1 MFTLD
6 VPTSK
11 VDQFDVL
18 LDNINVTYRV
28 SGKNEDGS
36 ITKLSFKKQALL
48 DKATEELKKIS
59 QSTIKSLECLLAFK
73 TFS

>member
-11 VDQFDVL
+11 VDQFDIL
-18 LDNINVTYRV
+18 LNNINVTYRI

-36 ITKLSFKKQALL
+36 ITKLTFKKQALL
-48 DKATEELKKIS
+48 DKATEELKKLS
-59 QSTIKSLECLLAFK
+59 
-73 TFS
+73 

>member
-6 VPTSK
+6 IPTSK

-18 LDNINVTYRV
+18 LDNINVSYRV

-48 DKATEELKKIS
+48 DKATEELKKLS
-59 QSTIKSLECLLAFK
+59 
-73 TFS
+73 

>member
-11 VDQFDVL
+11 VDQFDIL
-18 LDNINVTYRV
+18 LNNINVTYRIF
-28 SGKNEDGS
+28 GKNEDGS

-48 DKATEELKKIS
+48 DKATEELKKLS
-59 QSTIKSLECLLAFK
+59 
-73 TFS
+73 

>member
-1 MFTLD
+1 MFILD

-48 DKATEELKKIS
+48 DKATEELKKLS
-59 QSTIKSLECLLAFK
+59 
-73 TFS
+73 

>member
-18 LDNINVTYRV
+18 LDNINVTYRI

-48 DKATEELKKIS
+48 DKATEELKKLS
-59 QSTIKSLECLLAFK
+59 
-73 TFS
+73 

>member
-59 QSTIKSLECLLAFK
+59 
-73 TFS
+73 

>member
-11 VDQFDVL
+11 FDQLDVVL
-18 LDNINVTYRV
+18 HEVNVTFRV
-28 SGKNEDGS
+28 AGKNEDGS
-36 ITKLSFKKQALL
+36 VTKLTFKKQALL

-59 QSTIKSLECLLAFK
+59 
-73 TFS
+73 

>member
-11 VDQFDVL
+11 IDQFDVL
-18 LDNINVTYRV
+18 LDNINVSYRV

-48 DKATEELKKIS
+48 DKATEELKKLS
-59 QSTIKSLECLLAFK
+59 
-73 TFS
+73 

>member
-18 LDNINVTYRV
+18 LDNINVSYRV

-48 DKATEELKKIS
+48 DKATEELKKH
-59 QSTIKSLECLLAFK
+59 STNI
-73 TFS
+73 

>member
-6 VPTSK
+6 VPTGK
-11 VDQFDVL
+11 VNQFDVL
-18 LDNINVTYRV
+18 LDNINVTYRI

-48 DKATEELKKIS
+48 DKATEELKKLS
-59 QSTIKSLECLLAFK
+59 
-73 TFS
+73 

>member
-11 VDQFDVL
+11 VDKFDVL
-18 LDNINVTYRV
+18 LDDINVTYRV

-48 DKATEELKKIS
+48 DKATEELKKLS
-59 QSTIKSLECLLAFK
+59 
-73 TFS
+73 

>member
-48 DKATEELKKIS
+48 DKATEELKKLS
-59 QSTIKSLECLLAFK
+59 
-73 TFS
+73 

>member
-6 VPTSK
+6 IPTSK

-48 DKATEELKKIS
+48 DKATEELKKLS
-59 QSTIKSLECLLAFK
+59 
-73 TFS
+73 

>member
-18 LDNINVTYRV
+18 LDDINVTYRV

-48 DKATEELKKIS
+48 EKATEELKKLS
-59 QSTIKSLECLLAFK
+59 
-73 TFS
+73 

>member
-1 MFTLD
+1 MLTLE

-48 DKATEELKKIS
+48 DKATEELKKLS
-59 QSTIKSLECLLAFK
+59 
-73 TFS
+73 